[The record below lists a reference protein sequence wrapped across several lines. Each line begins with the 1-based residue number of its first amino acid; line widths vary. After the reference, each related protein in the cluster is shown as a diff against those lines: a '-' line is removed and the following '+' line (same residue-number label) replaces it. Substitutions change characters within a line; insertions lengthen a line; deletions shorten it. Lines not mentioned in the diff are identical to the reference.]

1 MQFFSGDRF
10 YGTAKEYEEEEL
22 KDEGEKMITKSK
34 IEKQTNVLITPVQ
47 YWLAEDFEIRCCNV
61 KGMTKNGAS
70 TYSTPQILFIKHTT
84 KNRSIDISIPLK
96 KAHKMIDIIND
107 FINVNSDFFEDH

>member
-61 KGMTKNGAS
+61 KGMTKKWGVN
-70 TYSTPQILFIKHTT
+70 ILHPT
-84 KNRSIDISIPLK
+84 
-96 KAHKMIDIIND
+96 
-107 FINVNSDFFEDH
+107 NSFHQT

>member
-47 YWLAEDFEIRCCNV
+47 Y
-61 KGMTKNGAS
+61 
-70 TYSTPQILFIKHTT
+70 
-84 KNRSIDISIPLK
+84 
-96 KAHKMIDIIND
+96 
-107 FINVNSDFFEDH
+107 

>member
-47 YWLAEDFEIRCCNV
+47 YWLLEDFEISCCNV
-61 KGMTKNGAS
+61 GNDKKWGVNILHPS
-70 TYSTPQILFIKHTT
+70 NSFHQTYYEK
-84 KNRSIDISIPLK
+84 
-96 KAHKMIDIIND
+96 
-107 FINVNSDFFEDH
+107 